1 MDRFRQVFRRLD
13 SPPISSVL
21 CASEISDAV
30 GQGYCQGGF
39 SADFTKVNLP
49 HLHDP
54 GSWLRSV
61 CPDFNGF
68 GYRMAKWC
76 LEDLAA
82 TSGKVGILF

>member
-49 HLHDP
+49 HLHDA